1 MTRVW
6 MGKNFYKKLFEE
18 ENRLVEEK
26 EKTIY
31 QLKHYAELVR
41 YIASFSPMQQ
51 LISIVP
57 YSSYHGEETYIVFFT
72 KRTPG
77 HFSHTI
83 YGYRMDN
90 LRDWVYRAYVD
101 IHSSDQKAELIDH
114 YSRPTRKGIGTLGV
128 LAIRNLLL
136 SHGCT
141 RLYGKMAAECL
152 ADRKELVAFYQKN
165 GFEISGDNV
174 RLHLRPSDT

>member
-41 YIASFSPMQQ
+41 YIASFDHTQQ

-57 YSSYHGEETYIVFFT
+57 YSSYPGQETYIVFFA
-72 KRTPG
+72 KRIPG
-77 HFSHTI
+77 NFSHTI
-83 YGYRMDN
+83 YGYQMGDFRN
-90 LRDWVYRAYVD
+90 WVYRAYVD
-101 IHSSDQKAELIDH
+101 ICLSDKKAELVDH
-114 YSRPTRKGIGTLGV
+114 FALPTHNGIGTLGIG
-128 LAIRNLLL
+128 AIRKLLL
-136 SHGCT
+136 EHDCT
-141 RLYGKMAAECL
+141 ILYGKMAAEFI
-152 ADRKELVAFYQKN
+152 ADRKELVAFYQNN
-165 GFEISGDNV
+165 GFEISGEYI
-174 RLHLRPSDT
+174 RLSISI